1 MIKCLKQK
9 YKQYMVVLITYEKV
23 KTIAQKSK
31 GKGGMK
37 VHHWQVL
44 ILCMKKYDIT

>member
-31 GKGGMK
+31 AKGTMRDMK
-37 VHHWQVL
+37 ACW
-44 ILCMKKYDIT
+44 MKNVWEKKV